1 VIRAYGEI
9 AMVQRLAQLWLGLLL
24 LLLAT
29 ACATDPPPAPPAPLA
44 DASETVRSSYVLASG
59 DRLRITVYGE
69 DRLSGEFGVTTTG
82 QISFPLIGNLD
93 VAGKTLADVQ
103 TMIRSQLSDGYLN
116 DPRVTAEFV
125 TFRPYFVLGEVARP
139 GQFPYADGLTLR
151 QAIASAGGFT
161 YRAKRDR
168 VFIQPSGDPQEY
180 TVELEESSNRLVK
193 PGEIIRVGERF
204 F

>member
-1 VIRAYGEI
+1 
-9 AMVQRLAQLWLGLLL
+9 MLAS
-24 LLLAT
+24 
-29 ACATDPPPAPPAPLA
+29 ACANDPPPAPPAPVA
-44 DASETVRSSYVLASG
+44 GASETVRSSYVLAPG
-59 DRLRITVYGE
+59 DRLRITVFSE

-103 TMIRSQLSDGYLN
+103 SMIRTRLADGYVN

-125 TFRPYFVLGEVARP
+125 TFRPFFVLGEVARP

-168 VFIQPSGDPQEY
+168 VFIQLPGDTKEY
-180 TVELEESSNRLVK
+180 TVDLEAESNRLVK

>member
-1 VIRAYGEI
+1 MLKSVAH
-9 AMVQRLAQLWLGLLL
+9 VWLSLCLLL
-24 LLLAT
+24 FAS
-29 ACATDPPPAPPAPLA
+29 ACAKDPPVAPPAPA
-44 DASETVRSSYVLASG
+44 GAASTETLRSSYVLASG
-59 DRLRITVYGE
+59 DRVRVTVYGE

-82 QISFPLIGNLD
+82 QISFPLIGNID
-93 VAGKTLADVQ
+93 VTGKTLADLQ
-103 TMIRSQLSDGYLN
+103 TLIRNRLADGYMN

-125 TFRPYFVLGEVARP
+125 TYRPYYVLGEIARP
-139 GQFPYADGLTLR
+139 GQFSYVDGLTLR

-168 VFIQPSGDPQEY
+168 VFIQLPGDPQEY
-180 TVELEESSNRLVK
+180 TVDIEENANRLVK